1 MVPYVRDALESDVP
15 LVINAVVQ
23 ELAAK
28 AEEKID
34 DKIEPGE
41 ELERLRVKILQ
52 EYDDMCRDMEKDD
65 KIYWYC
71 SQSCCLFSHPCP
83 TVLSRHAGGTSRALG
98 VCSGMPTRCCTHA
111 LSTH

>member
-28 AEEKID
+28 AEEKGD
-34 DKIEPGE
+34 DKKEHGE

-65 KIYWYC
+65 
-71 SQSCCLFSHPCP
+71 
-83 TVLSRHAGGTSRALG
+83 
-98 VCSGMPTRCCTHA
+98 
-111 LSTH
+111 